1 MLCKTSDLQCASL
14 FGLEVAAGVQQK
26 RRVYSS
32 EASRTDL
39 CVLGVLFY
47 SFPNCDQRLPLSGHT
62 THNLCLKFLEEAFR
76 VLCIPVATFP
86 LQLFPE
92 RRPTGGFK
100 FPGRRF
106 CKSSVLGREVRPARS
121 ERWRSWMRTKAIGL
135 PITPLALF
143 SFSWFPT

>member
-47 SFPNCDQRLPLSGHT
+47 SFPNCDQRLPLSGH
-62 THNLCLKFLEEAFR
+62 NLCLKFPGKKLLAF
-76 VLCIPVATFP
+76 CAFP
-86 LQLFPE
+86 SLPFRSSCSPSADLPAASN
-92 RRPTGGFK
+92 

-106 CKSSVLGREVRPARS
+106 CKSLVLGRGVRPARS
-121 ERWRSWMRTKAIGL
+121 ARWRSWMRTKAIGL